1 MNKTNDYPVNED
13 YLERPIQ
20 ITPAAHSLLEKEVAK
35 RRAEGFTASRKGLA
49 SEAILEK
56 YSANGHSFGGGG
68 GERLNAASATK
79 KWEVAMEFARRLLEK
94 HGGDKNAAV
103 KDIPSVADRETK
115 KLAQII
121 IEEAV

>member
-1 MNKTNDYPVNED
+1 MPPLIIQKGRFEVEKKILLAITGQAFKT
-13 YLERPIQ
+13 LEELQ
-20 ITPAAHSLLEKEVAK
+20 ALEFEKTGYKKPYKV
-35 RRAEGFTASRKGLA
+35 LA

-56 YSANGHSFGGGG
+56 YSANGHSFA
-68 GERLNAASATK
+68 GERPNAASATK

-121 IEEAV
+121 IEEGV